1 MFTYTR
7 SEREWVRKTKALR
20 TENLNVKCLR
30 RFLGAASIVNRCA
43 QTVLAL
49 IPKNAYHFTDFP
61 IAHQ

>member
-30 RFLGAASIVNRCA
+30 RFLGAAE
-43 QTVLAL
+43 LAAL
-49 IPKNAYHFTDFP
+49 KQSSHLFQKNAYHFTDFP